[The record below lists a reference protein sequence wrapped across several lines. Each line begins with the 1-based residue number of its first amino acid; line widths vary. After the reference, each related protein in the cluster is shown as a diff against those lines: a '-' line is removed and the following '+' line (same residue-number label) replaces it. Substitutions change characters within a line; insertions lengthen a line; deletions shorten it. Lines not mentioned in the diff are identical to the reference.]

1 VSYGA
6 KVLELAKGKVTV
18 EVGTEKDLL
27 PTSCEMGLIGECSQL
42 KKGAD
47 RAFFHVNG

>member
-1 VSYGA
+1 VSDGA
-6 KVLELAKGKVTV
+6 KVLELAKGKVAV

-27 PTSCEMGLIGECSQL
+27 PTSCELGLHSERSQL